1 MKKLSFAAGVSAI
14 ALAVSTIFPVAG
26 VFANTATYD
35 GSSNIV
41 TLERSVTNITN
52 PVTNTFTYSVTTGA
66 DNPGTVTGY
75 PTSATIEFNNV
86 APTGTTATQTTT
98 LDFSNADF
106 SKVGDYTFKIAETM
120 STDSANYPIDTAHND
135 YLVEVRVRY
144 HVDANNIPDN
154 NIYEASVAIL
164 NKDNDKVTKA
174 TWTSGAAFTYIE
186 TTAITTGNM
195 AEKDHCFEYTIS
207 IPAAGAV
214 TSQSAYAI
222 NSDTTCPNG
231 ATSISGG
238 STATVYLRHGDT
250 LTIGQNNGA
259 NQIPVGTSYTI
270 TKVGDEEYTT
280 KMDGTE
286 TNTVTKVTVAVDDDE
301 FDTKNKTEIE
311 NNKQSD
317 PLTGIVTNFWF
328 YLILLMIGAFGIF
341 FIIARRK
348 NDDEE
353 EA

>member
-1 MKKLSFAAGVSAI
+1 VAKSALTPWLEKLLENWLELF
-14 ALAVSTIFPVAG
+14 TEVAE
-26 VFANTATYD
+26 
-35 GSSNIV
+35 I
-41 TLERSVTNITN
+41 
-52 PVTNTFTYSVTTGA
+52 
-66 DNPGTVTGY
+66 
-75 PTSATIEFNNV
+75 
-86 APTGTTATQTTT
+86 
-98 LDFSNADF
+98 
-106 SKVGDYTFKIAETM
+106 
-120 STDSANYPIDTAHND
+120 H
-135 YLVEVRVRY
+135 
-144 HVDANNIPDN
+144 
-154 NIYEASVAIL
+154 
-164 NKDNDKVTKA
+164 
-174 TWTSGAAFTYIE
+174 
-186 TTAITTGNM
+186 
-195 AEKDHCFEYTIS
+195 
-207 IPAAGAV
+207 AGAV
-214 TSQSAYAI
+214 TSQSAYTI
-222 NSDTTCPNG
+222 NSNTTCPNG

-250 LTIGQNNGA
+250 FTIGQNNGA

>member
-1 MKKLSFAAGVSAI
+1 L
-14 ALAVSTIFPVAG
+14 
-26 VFANTATYD
+26 
-35 GSSNIV
+35 
-41 TLERSVTNITN
+41 
-52 PVTNTFTYSVTTGA
+52 
-66 DNPGTVTGY
+66 
-75 PTSATIEFNNV
+75 
-86 APTGTTATQTTT
+86 
-98 LDFSNADF
+98 
-106 SKVGDYTFKIAETM
+106 
-120 STDSANYPIDTAHND
+120 STDPANYPVDTADND
-135 YLVEVRVRY
+135 YLVEIRVRY

-164 NKDNDKVTKA
+164 NKSNDKVTKA

-207 IPAAGAV
+207 IPASGAV
-214 TSQSAYAI
+214 TSQSAYTI
-222 NSDTTCPNG
+222 TSDTTCPNG
-231 ATSISGG
+231 ASSIQGG

-250 LTIGQNNGA
+250 LTIGQNNGT

-286 TNTVTKVTVAVDDDE
+286 TNTVTKVAVAVDDDD

-328 YLILLMIGAFGIF
+328 YLILLMIGVFGIF